1 MAAVPAELRWLST
14 SVKHGGLWMRA
25 RRVRDPA
32 ERTMG
37 ASEPDDPTFRIRPL
51 PDPRFSRSFEC
62 GLAMLGCF
70 TADRSVL
77 RISELADMLDLSRAT
92 THRYAVTL
100 VALGCLE
107 QDDKR
112 LYRLTH
118 HAARPGM
125 AVIDTIRLETP
136 AAATILEDLREET
149 GHTVSMGVLDGT
161 RVLYIHRLFAHRA
174 GQYEADLEL
183 GVGAHVPAHCTA
195 IGKALLASLGEP
207 EQREILAG
215 LILKRE
221 GPNTILSERA
231 LVKQLSSIRVDGLA
245 VCDEE
250 QARGVRSIAAA
261 IPRLGRSR
269 PMAVSVTVPA
279 QRYPVKKMTAL
290 LGPHVKAAAER
301 I

>member
-1 MAAVPAELRWLST
+1 MSGDEHAP
-14 SVKHGGLWMRA
+14 
-25 RRVRDPA
+25 RVNPV
-32 ERTMG
+32 
-37 ASEPDDPTFRIRPL
+37 
-51 PDPRFSRSFEC
+51 PDPRFSRSSEY
-62 GLAMLGCF
+62 GLAILGNF
-70 TADRSVL
+70 DRDHPTL
-77 RISELADMLDLSRAT
+77 GIAELADILGISRAT
-92 THRYAVTL
+92 THRYAATL
-100 VALGCLE
+100 LKLGYLE
-107 QDDKR
+107 QNDKR
-112 LYRLTH
+112 RYRLTH
-118 HAARPGM
+118 NAARPGM
-125 AVIDTIRLETP
+125 AVIDTIRLEIP

-161 RVLYIHRLFAHRA
+161 RVRYIHRLFAHGA
-174 GQYEADLEL
+174 GQYEADLGL
-183 GVGAHVPAHCTA
+183 GVGAHVPAHCIA

-215 LILKRE
+215 LTLKRE

-231 LVKQLSSIRVDGLA
+231 LAKQLSSIRVDGLA

-279 QRYPVKKMTAL
+279 QRYPMKTLIVL
-290 LGPHVKAAAER
+290 FGPHVKAAAER

>member
-1 MAAVPAELRWLST
+1 
-14 SVKHGGLWMRA
+14 
-25 RRVRDPA
+25 
-32 ERTMG
+32 MG

-51 PDPRFSRSFEC
+51 PDPRFSRSLEC

-77 RISELADMLDLSRAT
+77 RISELADMLDRSRAT

-100 VALGCLE
+100 LELGYLE

-112 LYRLTH
+112 RYRLTH

-125 AVIDTIRLETP
+125 AFIDTIRLETP
-136 AAATILEDLREET
+136 AAATILEDLRDQT

-161 RVLYIHRLFAHRA
+161 RVLYIHRLFAHGA

-207 EQREILAG
+207 EQFDVLA
-215 LILKRE
+215 LLTLNRE
-221 GPNTILSERA
+221 GPNTIMGKGALANELER
-231 LVKQLSSIRVDGLA
+231 VRVTGLA

-250 QARGVRSIAAA
+250 QAPGVRSIAAA
-261 IPRLGRSR
+261 IPNLGRSR

-279 QRYPVKKMTAL
+279 NMYTIESLTSVFGSQ
-290 LGPHVKAAAER
+290 VKAAAKR
-301 I
+301 ISANLAWLPTWDG